1 MAINIAATNYDGS
14 GASIYIDKFPDQ
26 CPFCHRGIA
35 PRMFSKEG
43 LNSQEKKLQIPFM
56 CTHRDCQSLFIGYY
70 EPWQGNYAFTATSK
84 GTKKTPKFSAAI
96 EGISPQFVK
105 IYQQADAAEQDN
117 LLEIAGV
124 GYRKAIEYLVKDY
137 AIRKNPDS
145 AEEIK
150 KKFLGKCIE
159 AYIDDPRVKSV
170 ATRATWLG
178 NDETHYVRQWEGK
191 DLGDLKG
198 LIRLTIHWL
207 EMVEETEKLERDMP
221 EPR

>member
-1 MAINIAATNYDGS
+1 MIGIQGRDYDGAGGGYS
-14 GASIYIDKFPDQ
+14 LDKIPDQ

-35 PRMFSKEG
+35 ARLWGEALYRG
-43 LNSQEKKLQIPFM
+43 EKLQIAFM
-56 CTHRDCQSLFIGYY
+56 CTHRDCQSLFLGYY
-70 EPWQGNYAFTATSK
+70 EKQLDNSYALKTTSK
-84 GTKKTPKFSAAI
+84 GTKMTAKFSEAI
-96 EGISPQFVK
+96 VGISPQFVK
-105 IYQQADAAEQDN
+105 IYQQADAAEQDH

-150 KKFLGKCIE
+150 KKSLGKCIE
-159 AYIDDPRVKSV
+159 EYIDDPRVKSV
-170 ATRATWLG
+170 AKRATWLG

-198 LIRLTIHWL
+198 LIKLTIHWL
-207 EMVEETEKLERDMP
+207 EMVEETEKLVRDMP
-221 EPR
+221 EPK